1 MRKILVV
8 LAAGLFVFSLAAC
21 GSSSNKAKTASSDSD
36 SSDSSDTDSS
46 DSSDSRSSTKSSST
60 KSSSSKSTS
69 SSGGDTAAYCSKIQ
83 EIVKVFDELDTGGVP
98 SDSEI
103 DAIVAALQEL
113 QDAAPGEIEAEMT
126 TFIDVEVA
134 AASAAKAAADNSDA
148 QESAAND
155 VLDAAGDD
163 FIQAA
168 TKVDQFT
175 TDSCGFGLSG
185 ETTDSFSS

>member
-36 SSDSSDTDSS
+36 SSDT
-46 DSSDSRSSTKSSST
+46 DSSDSRSSTKSSSSKSSSS

-69 SSGGDTAAYCSKIQ
+69 SSGGDTAAYCSKIK
-83 EIVKVFDELDTGGVP
+83 EISSVFNDLDTGGVP
-98 SDSEI
+98 TDSEI
-103 DAIVAALQEL
+103 DALIAALQEL
-113 QDAAPGEIEAEMT
+113 QDAAPGDIEAEMK
-126 TFIDVEVA
+126 TFVTLEVE

-155 VLDAAGDD
+155 VLDAASDD

-185 ETTDSFSS
+185 ESTDSFSS

>member
-36 SSDSSDTDSS
+36 SSDT
-46 DSSDSRSSTKSSST
+46 DSSDSRSSTKSSSS
-60 KSSSSKSTS
+60 KSSSSRSSSSKSTS

-83 EIVKVFDELDTGGVP
+83 EIVKVFDDLDSGGVP

-113 QDAAPGEIEAEMT
+113 QDAAPSEIEAEMK

-185 ETTDSFSS
+185 ESTDSFSS